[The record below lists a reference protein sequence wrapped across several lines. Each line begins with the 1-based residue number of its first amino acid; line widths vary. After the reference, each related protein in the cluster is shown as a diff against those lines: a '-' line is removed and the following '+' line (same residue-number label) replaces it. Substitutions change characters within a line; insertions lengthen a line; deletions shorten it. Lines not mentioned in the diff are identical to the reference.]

1 MALSFLLSVFL
12 YSVVFSDSVKFYF
25 ILLCF
30 INVIDLKEVGVDKYV
45 LQLLLTSCKLE
56 SLELALTSN
65 CILRFCFCL
74 WSAAEFKCLAIHSI
88 SPRLCTYS
96 VPSDFKLNLAFII
109 WVCFTGS
116 EDSVAAQWLRIHLPV
131 QKTWVQSLRWEDPLG
146 KEMAIHSSILALR
159 TPWTEE
165 PSEHPQFIF
174 LFKYIKHTKY
184 ILFKYIK
191 YIFKYIK
198 PLETNIIL

>member
-1 MALSFLLSVFL
+1 MAQMVKHLSTMR
-12 YSVVFSDSVKFYF
+12 
-25 ILLCF
+25 
-30 INVIDLKEVGVDKYV
+30 E
-45 LQLLLTSCKLE
+45 
-56 SLELALTSN
+56 
-65 CILRFCFCL
+65 
-74 WSAAEFKCLAIHSI
+74 
-88 SPRLCTYS
+88 
-96 VPSDFKLNLAFII
+96 
-109 WVCFTGS
+109 
-116 EDSVAAQWLRIHLPV
+116 
-131 QKTWVQSLRWEDPLG
+131 TWVQSLDWEDPLG

-198 PLETNIIL
+198 RLETNIIL